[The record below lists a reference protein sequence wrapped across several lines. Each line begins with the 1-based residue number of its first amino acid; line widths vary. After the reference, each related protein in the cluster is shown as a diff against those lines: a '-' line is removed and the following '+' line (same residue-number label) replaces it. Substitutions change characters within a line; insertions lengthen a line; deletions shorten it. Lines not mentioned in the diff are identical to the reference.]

1 MSTEGRDA
9 GSVGRVGAGQDA
21 GTPLLDHIV
30 PQRVLVV
37 EEHPLLGAGVRAV
50 LAGQPW
56 VATCLVAASAAVAW
70 QVAQRRRPQ
79 LVLIS
84 ASLAERSGFTLCRK
98 LAERMPEI
106 KVVLMSE
113 EAPLSAALAVKY
125 GAVASLPKLMPSE
138 AMVDAIRRV
147 AEGGRAFPKPP
158 SVAATRL
165 SKRELDVLQH
175 VASGLSNPEVAT
187 RLNLSR
193 WTVKQHTSAV
203 YRKLGV
209 RNRAEAASRAQQLGL
224 IA

>member
-1 MSTEGRDA
+1 MSTQGRDA
-9 GSVGRVGAGQDA
+9 GSVARVGTGQDP
-21 GTPLLDHIV
+21 GTPLLDHLV
-30 PQRVLVV
+30 PLRVLVV
-37 EEHPLLGAGVRAV
+37 DEHPLLGAGVRAV
-50 LAGQPW
+50 LSGQPW
-56 VATCLVAASAAVAW
+56 VATCLVAASAAAAW

-84 ASLAERSGFTLCRK
+84 ASLAGRSGFTLCRT

-113 EAPLSAALAVKY
+113 EAPLSAALAVKH

-158 SVAATRL
+158 TASATRL

-193 WTVKQHTSAV
+193 WTVKQHASAV